1 MTKDNSKRWR
11 QVTNEAFKDRLLAW
25 LMKYVDKTQSWCN
38 KTDLI
43 VLALTFCHVFDY
55 IHVRQAQSTLIYF
68 YLTPHDIICIFI
80 LD

>member
-1 MTKDNSKRWR
+1 
-11 QVTNEAFKDRLLAW
+11 
-25 LMKYVDKTQSWCN
+25 MKYVDKTQSWCN

-43 VLALTFCHVFDY
+43 VLALTFCQVFDY

-68 YLTPHDIICIFI
+68 HLTPHDIICIFI